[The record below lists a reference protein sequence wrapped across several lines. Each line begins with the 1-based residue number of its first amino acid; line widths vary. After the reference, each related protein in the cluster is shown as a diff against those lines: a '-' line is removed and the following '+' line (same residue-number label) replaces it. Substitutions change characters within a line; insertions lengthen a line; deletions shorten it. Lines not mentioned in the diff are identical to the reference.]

1 VPKGKGGDWVQ
12 RIRQFQEALRPKRPS
27 ETGRVAAEAAFHS
40 AQGQLSGDFYD
51 WIELDNADAF
61 FIGDV
66 TGHGLPSA
74 LVVAVLHGALAEALR
89 YTQAPCRIL
98 GDMHG
103 ILAQLGER
111 AGGPRLFSASLFVG
125 VLHADGRLVH
135 ANAGHPSPLI
145 LRRGRPTASLDP
157 IVPPLGLVPPHPCRE
172 QSAQLAAGDRL
183 LLYTEGLLPDGAA
196 PEDLR
201 QEVDRLGNAPSEEI
215 VRHLIA
221 YGMDDDRTAVLITHR
236 GRR

>member
-1 VPKGKGGDWVQ
+1 VPKARGGDWFQ

-27 ETGRVAAEAAFHS
+27 ATGRVAAEAAFHS

-51 WIELDNADAF
+51 WIELDQADAF
-61 FIGDV
+61 VIGDV

-89 YTQAPCRIL
+89 YTQSPCRIL
-98 GDMHG
+98 NDIHG

-111 AGGPRLFSASLFVG
+111 AGGPRIFSASLFVG
-125 VLHADGRLVH
+125 VLQEDGRLVH

-145 LRRGRPTASLDP
+145 LRRGQPTQSLDP
-157 IVPPLGLVPPHPCRE
+157 VVPPLGLVPPHPCRE
-172 QSAQLAAGDRL
+172 QASQLSAGDRL
-183 LLYTEGLLPDGAA
+183 LLYTDGLLPDGAA

-201 QEVDRLGNAPSEEI
+201 EEVDRLGNVPSEEI

-221 YGMDDDRTAVLITHR
+221 YGVDDDRTAVLVTHR